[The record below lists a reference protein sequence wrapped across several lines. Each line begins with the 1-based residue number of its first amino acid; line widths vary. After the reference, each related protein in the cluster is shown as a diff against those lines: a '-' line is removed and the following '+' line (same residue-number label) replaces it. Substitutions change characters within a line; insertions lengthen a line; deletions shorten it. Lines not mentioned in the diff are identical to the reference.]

1 MLISVLSAAFALE
14 NLIEANNVQEWILL
28 WPVNQVK
35 SALELVVSC
44 EMAELEKTVY
54 QYSMVVNKG

>member
-14 NLIEANNVQEWILL
+14 NLSEANNVQEWILL

-54 QYSMVVNKG
+54 QYSMVVNKW